1 MSRPLLGGGRRWGLR
16 TLGFLALAAVSI
28 LGAGP
33 LRGSGLTGLMLF
45 DLTGIVVGL
54 VGAVVCSVRGLRG
67 WRDQL
72 RR

>member
-1 MSRPLLGGGRRWGLR
+1 MSRPPLGGGRRWGLR
-16 TLGFLALAAVSI
+16 TLGFLALAAAAI

-33 LRGSGLTGLMLF
+33 LHGSGLTGLILL
-45 DLTGIVVGL
+45 DLTGIAVGL
-54 VGAVVCSVRGLRG
+54 TGAAVCTVRGLRG